1 VGVRMELMEKIYA
14 YINNL
19 DEKRF
24 YQYVIGFLCAIGLL
38 MLLVMFQYYRSF
50 RKLKTQIEQINE
62 TREQVRIILDKG
74 QIVKKEQREIDAL
87 IAKDENFKI
96 AGSFE
101 DLLAKLGLSNKKDS
115 LEVTTPEQVGK
126 YREEVLTAKF
136 SGMTMKELT
145 ELLQE
150 LELNKRIFTKALE
163 ITTSQKMANSIDVT
177 LTIATL
183 EPKPKESTEIEEE

>member
-1 VGVRMELMEKIYA
+1 MELMEKIYA